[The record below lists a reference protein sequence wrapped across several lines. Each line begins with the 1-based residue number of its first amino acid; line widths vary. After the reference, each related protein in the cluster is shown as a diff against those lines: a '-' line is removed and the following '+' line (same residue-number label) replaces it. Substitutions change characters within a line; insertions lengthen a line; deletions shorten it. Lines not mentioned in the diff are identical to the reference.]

1 MCFPMAGML
10 FGALGS
16 IVSAAG
22 AAASA
27 SAQASQAS
35 YNAEVERINARTRM
49 QQGVAEAEKVGRDYR
64 RLQGQQ
70 IAAAGKSGLDPGS
83 GSLALVVNQETPK
96 NEFLDTMNTL
106 WSATSEANAR
116 QNRAKDFD
124 AQAKAY
130 RQSAGISFASGIAGG
145 LGKALKIA

>member
-1 MCFPMAGML
+1 MCFPAVGMI

-27 SAQASQAS
+27 NAQADQAA

-64 RLQGQQ
+64 RVAGQQ
-70 IAAAGKSGLDPGS
+70 KAAAGKTGLDPGS
-83 GSLALVVNQETPK
+83 GSLALVLNNETPK
-96 NEFLDTMNTL
+96 NEYLDTMNTL
-106 WSATSEANAR
+106 WSATSEKVAR
-116 QNRAKDFD
+116 ENRAKDFD

-130 RQSAGISFASGIAGG
+130 KQAAGISFASGLVGG
-145 LGKALKIA
+145 LGKLKIG